1 MADQAQRT
9 ILVVDDE
16 AAVREVLKVR
26 LSDWGYRV
34 ELAADGAAARQ
45 VVAQT
50 QPDLVISDVVL
61 PDASGLELLDLL
73 RGPAPGRPVILI
85 TAFGS
90 IDTAVEAMKRGAL
103 DFLTKPLDYNKLR
116 SLLTE
121 AERRISRHAETARLE
136 RRLERGA
143 GVGGLVGASPVMREV
158 QKLIRVVAGS
168 DAAVILTGE
177 SGTGKEVAARAIHAL
192 SRRAGEALIAI
203 NTAALP
209 EGLVESELFGHQAG
223 AFTGATATRPGCF
236 ELADRGTLFL
246 DEIGEM
252 PVELQPRF
260 LRVIEDGMVRRL
272 GSRRE
277 VAVDVRVLAATN
289 RDPED
294 AVRHGQLRED
304 LFYRLN
310 VFTVELP
317 PLRDRLDD
325 LPLLAQFFIAN
336 FNQKHRVDVE
346 GVSAEALDLMML
358 YHWPGNV
365 RELRNVVERG
375 MILAR
380 EGWLESVHLPPFLR
394 DGSMARGSR
403 IVLPAEVTAQ
413 EAERILITET
423 LEQCGNNKSLAA
435 RRLGLDVKTIR
446 NKLRGYDLAAG
457 RK

>member
-1 MADQAQRT
+1 
-9 ILVVDDE
+9 V
-16 AAVREVLKVR
+16 
-26 LSDWGYRV
+26 
-34 ELAADGAAARQ
+34 
-45 VVAQT
+45 
-50 QPDLVISDVVL
+50 
-61 PDASGLELLDLL
+61 
-73 RGPAPGRPVILI
+73 
-85 TAFGS
+85 
-90 IDTAVEAMKRGAL
+90 
-103 DFLTKPLDYNKLR
+103 
-116 SLLTE
+116 
-121 AERRISRHAETARLE
+121 
-136 RRLERGA
+136 
-143 GVGGLVGASPVMREV
+143 
-158 QKLIRVVAGS
+158 
-168 DAAVILTGE
+168 
-177 SGTGKEVAARAIHAL
+177 
-192 SRRAGEALIAI
+192 AI

-236 ELADRGTLFL
+236 EMADRGTLFL

-252 PVELQPRF
+252 PIELQPRF
-260 LRVIEDGMVRRL
+260 LRVIEDGLVRRL

-294 AVRHGQLRED
+294 AVRQGKLRED

-317 PLRDRLDD
+317 PLRQRLED
-325 LPLLAQFFIAN
+325 LALLAQFFIAS
-336 FNQKHRVDVE
+336 FNEKHHVDVE
-346 GVSAEALDLMML
+346 GVSPEALDLMML

-365 RELRNVVERG
+365 RELRNVVERA

-446 NKLRGYDLAAG
+446 NKLRGYGVAAE
-457 RK
+457 R